1 MSTTYYK
8 VIMIQIDHFE
18 STITDER
25 HFPTRGEAEQFASDR
40 KKSDIVPLIATM
52 TY

>member
-18 STITDER
+18 STITDEQ

-40 KKSDIVPLIATM
+40 KKPDIVPLIATM
-52 TY
+52 IY